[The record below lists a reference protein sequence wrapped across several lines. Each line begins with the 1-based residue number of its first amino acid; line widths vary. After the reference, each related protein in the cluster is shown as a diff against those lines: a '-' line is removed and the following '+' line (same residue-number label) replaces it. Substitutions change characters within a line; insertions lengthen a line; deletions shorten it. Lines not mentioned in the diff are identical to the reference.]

1 MYHTLFCQQPGRLKN
16 TLINLRLRKCFFGHI
31 YSKIIIIIIIIII
44 ISYLYSAP
52 QEGRGT
58 FQVRLTLR
66 KLRLI
71 LTFLVEV
78 DSGVMSVILSCG
90 S

>member
-1 MYHTLFCQQPGRLKN
+1 MQKIETPVWL
-16 TLINLRLRKCFFGHI
+16 
-31 YSKIIIIIIIIII
+31 IIIISYLI

-66 KLRLI
+66 MLRLI